1 MRSEKYS
8 VYFALLTPHFSL
20 PFSLTRSDICS
31 MKEKLLIIDDEKIIV
46 EYLEILLKRE
56 GFRVKSTLTGEDGLE
71 LFKSEPFDLVITDIR
86 MPGISGLEVVRRI
99 KALDED
105 MEVIILTGFA
115 TVDNVIKG
123 MRADGAFDYQLK
135 PIDDVDSF
143 LNSIARALEKRKLRM
158 ESKVLVSELKLAAAA
173 SRANNDFLT
182 NMSSDIRNLLNA
194 VVSFSEA
201 FQCESGD
208 LNEKQAAYINDILQ
222 NGNHLLT
229 LINDIPDFFRKGSV
243 RRKA

>member
-1 MRSEKYS
+1 
-8 VYFALLTPHFSL
+8 
-20 PFSLTRSDICS
+20 

-46 EYLEILLKRE
+46 EYLEILLEQE
-56 GFRVKSTLTGEDGLE
+56 GFRIKTALTGEAGLE
-71 LFKSEPFDLVITDIR
+71 LFRSESFDLVITDIR
-86 MPGISGLEVVRRI
+86 MPGISGLEVVRQI

-105 MEVIILTGFA
+105 MEIIILTGFA
-115 TVDNVIKG
+115 TIDNVIKG

-158 ESKVLVSELKLAAAA
+158 ETKVLLSQLKMAAAA

-182 NMSSDIRNLLNA
+182 NMSIDLRNLLDA
-194 VVSFSEA
+194 VMAFSEA
-201 FQCESGD
+201 FQCENGEFD
-208 LNEKQAAYINDILQ
+208 QKQTAYINDILQ

-229 LINDIPDFFRKGSV
+229 LINDIPDFFRKESGRS
-243 RRKA
+243 KK